1 MGSCRARILR
11 GPAQPVLLSPS
22 ALDPRTGL
30 PYQLRCDAS
39 GFAAG
44 HSLWQLHT
52 LPDETTLWRPI

>member
-1 MGSCRARILR
+1 
-11 GPAQPVLLSPS
+11 VLLSPS